1 MILSARLWWPVRE
14 TGRLVSYPGDSRI
27 IREGWHVCY
36 GWTQNMQQV
45 SILWWAKQ
53 FSLPVVVLAVAAAIL
68 WEWPCPVPTDLSG
81 PWLVAWWSSKSVL
94 LCTAGCA
101 AFGLVT
107 PSFGGSLQ
115 TKIQWSVHLKY
126 NTTKLTLHVITTN
139 FLPIVK
145 KADIDSI

>member
-1 MILSARLWWPVRE
+1 
-14 TGRLVSYPGDSRI
+14 
-27 IREGWHVCY
+27 
-36 GWTQNMQQV
+36 MQQV

-115 TKIQWSVHLKY
+115 TKIQWLVHLKY

-145 KADIDSI
+145 KADIHSI